1 MQLLQRKKRTS
12 TVMTKRLTET
22 FEKLASTKN
31 LKRKN
36 KEGKIIA
43 LNNFGIQN
51 ISFVRIKVS

>member
-1 MQLLQRKKRTS
+1 
-12 TVMTKRLTET
+12 MTKRLTET

-43 LNNFGIQN
+43 LNNFGMQN